1 MRRYRPTWVE
11 SYKWDY
17 ALGLIKNYD
26 TLVTELHGLEG
37 ARLGYA
43 KPSDGMP
50 RGSKISDPTY
60 QQATRRLTP
69 SPREIAI
76 AKRLEVV
83 EQAWMTLR
91 EDETEAMK
99 LHIFENF
106 TYSQLIARG
115 FPFSATTLK
124 RIKGKLIY
132 KVVRDLCL

>member
-26 TLVTELHGLEG
+26 TLVTELHDLEG
-37 ARLGYA
+37 VRLGYA

-60 QQATRRLTP
+60 QQATRCLTP

-83 EQAWMTLR
+83 
-91 EDETEAMK
+91 
-99 LHIFENF
+99 
-106 TYSQLIARG
+106 
-115 FPFSATTLK
+115 
-124 RIKGKLIY
+124 
-132 KVVRDLCL
+132 